1 MVNLKEFKIIR
12 YNYIL
17 SNEELT
23 IQLWDKM
30 NFEETRWAV
39 KLTLEGVN
47 DSSSGNQYP
56 AWDMFFL
63 ESKLEEKISNVLFKY
78 NIEYVIEDLTEELL
92 KDDTVLT
99 EELLTSLACLVPL
112 LQSQS
117 MHTSAHAMTQNQDG
131 SKSHTSVVT
140 GDCTPYFM
148 CCIANEKFFTENK
161 LLAIW

>member
-1 MVNLKEFKIIR
+1 MIDLNNYRIIK
-12 YNYIL
+12 YLYTL
-17 SNEELT
+17 SNDELT

-47 DSSSGNQYP
+47 DSSSGDEYP

-63 ESKLEEKISNVLFKY
+63 ETKLEEKISTVLFKY

-99 EELLTSLACLVPL
+99 EELLDKIESFLEKNLTIDDVLDDIIDVGMENISIFEKYYLKK
-112 LQSQS
+112 
-117 MHTSAHAMTQNQDG
+117 H
-131 SKSHTSVVT
+131 K
-140 GDCTPYFM
+140 
-148 CCIANEKFFTENK
+148 NE
-161 LLAIW
+161 

>member
-1 MVNLKEFKIIR
+1 MINLKDYKIIK
-12 YNYIL
+12 YNYVL

-47 DSSSGNQYP
+47 DSSSGDQYP

-63 ESKLEEKISNVLFKY
+63 ETKLEEKISNVLFKY

-99 EELLTSLACLVPL
+99 EELL
-112 LQSQS
+112 
-117 MHTSAHAMTQNQDG
+117 D
-131 SKSHTSVVT
+131 KIE
-140 GDCTPYFM
+140 YFLEKNLTVDEVLDN
-148 CCIANEKFFTENK
+148 IIDVGIENISIFEKYYLKKHKNE
-161 LLAIW
+161 

>member
-12 YNYIL
+12 YNYVL

-63 ESKLEEKISNVLFKY
+63 ESKLEEKISTVLFKY

-99 EELLTSLACLVPL
+99 EELL
-112 LQSQS
+112 
-117 MHTSAHAMTQNQDG
+117 D
-131 SKSHTSVVT
+131 KIE
-140 GDCTPYFM
+140 YFLEKNLTVDEVLDN
-148 CCIANEKFFTENK
+148 IIDVGIENISIFEKYYLKKHKNE
-161 LLAIW
+161 

>member
-12 YNYIL
+12 YNYVL

-99 EELLTSLACLVPL
+99 EELL
-112 LQSQS
+112 
-117 MHTSAHAMTQNQDG
+117 D
-131 SKSHTSVVT
+131 KIE
-140 GDCTPYFM
+140 YFLEKNLT
-148 CCIANEKFFTENK
+148 IDEVLDNIIDVGIENISIFEKYYLKKHKNE
-161 LLAIW
+161 

>member
-12 YNYIL
+12 YNYVL

-47 DSSSGNQYP
+47 DSSSGDQYP

-99 EELLTSLACLVPL
+99 EELL
-112 LQSQS
+112 
-117 MHTSAHAMTQNQDG
+117 D
-131 SKSHTSVVT
+131 KIE
-140 GDCTPYFM
+140 YFLEKNLT
-148 CCIANEKFFTENK
+148 IDEVLDNIIDVGIENISIFEKYYLKKHKNE
-161 LLAIW
+161 

>member
-1 MVNLKEFKIIR
+1 MINLKDYKIIK
-12 YNYIL
+12 YNYVL

-63 ESKLEEKISNVLFKY
+63 ETKLEEKISNVLFKY

-92 KDDTVLT
+92 KDDTILT
-99 EELLTSLACLVPL
+99 EELLDKIKYFLEKNLTVDEVLDNIIDVGIENISIFEKYYLKK
-112 LQSQS
+112 
-117 MHTSAHAMTQNQDG
+117 QN
-131 SKSHTSVVT
+131 
-140 GDCTPYFM
+140 
-148 CCIANEKFFTENK
+148 NE
-161 LLAIW
+161 

>member
-12 YNYIL
+12 YNYVL

-47 DSSSGNQYP
+47 DSSSGDQYP

-63 ESKLEEKISNVLFKY
+63 ETKLEEKISNVLFKY

-99 EELLTSLACLVPL
+99 EELLDKIEYFLEKNLTVDEVLDNIIDVGIENISIFEKYYLKK
-112 LQSQS
+112 
-117 MHTSAHAMTQNQDG
+117 QN
-131 SKSHTSVVT
+131 
-140 GDCTPYFM
+140 
-148 CCIANEKFFTENK
+148 NE
-161 LLAIW
+161 

>member
-1 MVNLKEFKIIR
+1 MVNLKDYKIIK

-17 SNEELT
+17 SNEDLT

-39 KLTLEGVN
+39 KLTLQGVN

-99 EELLTSLACLVPL
+99 EELL
-112 LQSQS
+112 
-117 MHTSAHAMTQNQDG
+117 D
-131 SKSHTSVVT
+131 KIE
-140 GDCTPYFM
+140 YFLEKNLTIDEVLDNIIDVGM
-148 CCIANEKFFTENK
+148 ENISIFEKYYLKKHKNE
-161 LLAIW
+161 

>member
-12 YNYIL
+12 YNYVL

-99 EELLTSLACLVPL
+99 EELL
-112 LQSQS
+112 
-117 MHTSAHAMTQNQDG
+117 D
-131 SKSHTSVVT
+131 KIE
-140 GDCTPYFM
+140 YFLEKNLTVDEVLDN
-148 CCIANEKFFTENK
+148 IIDVGIENISIFEKYYLKKHKNE
-161 LLAIW
+161 

>member
-12 YNYIL
+12 YNYVL

-99 EELLTSLACLVPL
+99 KELL
-112 LQSQS
+112 
-117 MHTSAHAMTQNQDG
+117 D
-131 SKSHTSVVT
+131 KIE
-140 GDCTPYFM
+140 YFLEKNLT
-148 CCIANEKFFTENK
+148 IDEVLDNIIDVGIENISIFEKYYLKKHKNE
-161 LLAIW
+161 

>member
-99 EELLTSLACLVPL
+99 EELL
-112 LQSQS
+112 
-117 MHTSAHAMTQNQDG
+117 D
-131 SKSHTSVVT
+131 KIE
-140 GDCTPYFM
+140 YFLEKNLTVDEVLDN
-148 CCIANEKFFTENK
+148 IIDVGIENISIFEKYYLKKHKNE
-161 LLAIW
+161 

>member
-12 YNYIL
+12 YNYVL

-47 DSSSGNQYP
+47 DSSSGDEYP

-63 ESKLEEKISNVLFKY
+63 ETKLEEKISAVLFKY

-92 KDDTVLT
+92 KDNTVLT
-99 EELLTSLACLVPL
+99 EELL
-112 LQSQS
+112 
-117 MHTSAHAMTQNQDG
+117 D
-131 SKSHTSVVT
+131 KIE
-140 GDCTPYFM
+140 YFLEKNLTVDEVLDNIIDVGM
-148 CCIANEKFFTENK
+148 ENISIFEKYYLKKHKNE
-161 LLAIW
+161 

>member
-1 MVNLKEFKIIR
+1 MVNLKDYKIIK

-47 DSSSGNQYP
+47 DSSSGDQYP

-63 ESKLEEKISNVLFKY
+63 EKKLEEKISNVLFKY

-99 EELLTSLACLVPL
+99 EELL
-112 LQSQS
+112 
-117 MHTSAHAMTQNQDG
+117 D
-131 SKSHTSVVT
+131 KIE
-140 GDCTPYFM
+140 YFLEKNLT
-148 CCIANEKFFTENK
+148 IDEVLDNIIDVGIENISIFEKYYLKKHKNE
-161 LLAIW
+161 